1 MVRKKPTKKAPAEPP
16 METGC
21 KTPKYQHPKILLMD
35 TAPEI
40 AEALKEEGY
49 NTSTGTFGTPY
60 KVSKESGY
68 RPVVMNASLPNYIT
82 EQEIIVVDLV
92 PKDSE
97 SGPPGEKM
105 KPKEELDWW
114 AKCNHGEID
123 PRPRAMDEVQRKF
136 DRILDNGGAFI
147 VFSDSRDKRDLVLAC
162 DYGVYKGGFSA
173 THNIPYDNWSFLPVL
188 SNLTIDGDHGEE
200 IKAGNQE
207 WPMTRLLADHLDDA
221 TFRCTFEAQRSIQ
234 ERWEVL
240 AKNRYGAAVAGVIV
254 PLDKSKSGW
263 IFILPQI
270 KEKALFLS
278 AFLKNILP
286 ELSPGLFPHAEG
298 QKWVRRL
305 EYELPSVLDKDKQ
318 ISDIQDDAAKKV
330 SDLEKAIEDD
340 RNDSQFLYDLIRETG
355 DPLVEAVQEALA
367 VLGFES
373 VVDVDAEMKKAGK
386 GASLREDL
394 RIHDKSPVLVVDIKG
409 VAGKPADA
417 DALQVQKHA
426 LMYIQEQEQEQERAD
441 VRGLTIINHQRLLP
455 PLDRENDMPYRQEIL
470 DNAEQVNFGLMT
482 GWDMF
487 RLVRGFIQ
495 NNWKPQQVIPLFYQT
510 GRILPIPCHY
520 EFVGKVKQVWK
531 NAFSIQIEDGEIRV
545 GDSLAVEFP
554 VDFHEQKVA
563 SLQLDNKNVELATAN
578 CEVGVQREESLPKV
592 KPGMPVYRITP

>member
-21 KTPKYQHPKILLMD
+21 KTPKYQHPKILLID

-60 KVSKESGY
+60 KVPKKSGY
-68 RPVVMNASLPNYIT
+68 EPVVMNASLPNYIT

-105 KPKEELDWW
+105 ETMEEPDWW

-147 VFSDSRDKRDLVLAC
+147 VFSDSRDRRDLVLAHH
-162 DYGVYKGGFSA
+162 YGSMHRGFSIDGDI
-173 THNIPYDNWSFLPVL
+173 HCDNWSFLSML
-188 SNLTIDGDHGEE
+188 SNLTIVGDHGEE
-200 IKAGNQE
+200 IQAGNQE
-207 WPMTRLLADHLDDA
+207 WPMTRLLANHLDDA
-221 TFRCTFEAQRSIQ
+221 TFRCTFEAQWSGTK
-234 ERWEVL
+234 RWRVL
-240 AKNRYGAAVAGVIV
+240 AQNKYGTAVAGVIV
-254 PLDKSKSGW
+254 PPDKSQSGW

-278 AFLKNILP
+278 AVLKNILP
-286 ELSPGLFPHAEG
+286 DLSPGLFPHAEG
-298 QKWVRRL
+298 QKWVRRP

-318 ISDIQDDAAKKV
+318 ISDIQDDAANKV

-340 RNDSQFLYDLIRETG
+340 RNASQFLYDLIRETG

-367 VLGFES
+367 LLGFES

-394 RIHDKSPVLVVDIKG
+394 RIHDRSTVLVVDIKG
-409 VAGKPADA
+409 LAGKPDDDDA
-417 DALQVQKHA
+417 CQAQKHA
-426 LMYIQEQEQEQERAD
+426 SFHIQEQKSIHF
-441 VRGLTIINHQRLLP
+441 RGLTIINHQRHLP
-455 PLDRENDMPYRQEIL
+455 PLERENDMLYRQEIL
-470 DNAEQVNFGLMT
+470 NNAKQLHFGLMT

-531 NAFSIQIEDGEIRV
+531 RKNAFSIQIEDGEIRI

-554 VDFHEQKVA
+554 VDFHEQKLA